1 MKRLTLCL
9 LVPLVLQAQQRE
21 ARPRSG
27 ATPQAQA
34 APAKQED
41 LCTLDGQVLNATT
54 GELLGKATL
63 TLRRVDGQAGSARSY
78 SASSNASGKFSISN
92 IEPGKY
98 RLSATR
104 TGFVNAEYGARDY
117 LQVGSTLS
125 LDARQR
131 MGELQFRMIPNGV
144 ITGHV
149 VDEDGEPMAYVTVHV
164 IRYPISQ
171 GKEHT

>member
-54 GELLGKATL
+54 GEPLGKATL
-63 TLRRVDGQAGSARSY
+63 TLRRVDAQPGQAGTARSY
-78 SASSNASGKFSISN
+78 SATSNAAGKFSINN

-104 TGFVNAEYGARDY
+104 TPASAATPSGCVRHVLPRTRTSELDY
-117 LQVGSTLS
+117 
-125 LDARQR
+125 
-131 MGELQFRMIPNGV
+131 
-144 ITGHV
+144 
-149 VDEDGEPMAYVTVHV
+149 
-164 IRYPISQ
+164 
-171 GKEHT
+171 